1 MRKLSIRAFIVGSA
15 VFTLPLMA
23 AVTDTV
29 RTRIAAYRELG
40 AAFKSANDGL
50 RGDPQT
56 VLLQQAA
63 RQIRN
68 AAKQQYGLFPAG
80 SGPQP
85 GVKTAARAEIW
96 SNPVKFKA
104 SQDAFAKQADIF
116 QKAVS
121 SGNAAIMRAETRKL
135 GATCKA
141 CHDTFRV
148 PSE

>member
-1 MRKLSIRAFIVGSA
+1 MRKLGIMAFVIGSGVIALPIV
-15 VFTLPLMA
+15 A
-23 AVTDTV
+23 AASDTV

-68 AAKQQYGLFPAG
+68 AAKQQYSLFPAG
-80 SGPQP
+80 SGPQS
-85 GVKTAARAEIW
+85 GVKTAAKAAIW
-96 SNPVKFKA
+96 TNPAKFKA
-104 SQDAFAKQADIF
+104 SQDAFAKQADTF
-116 QKAVS
+116 QKAVA
-121 SGNAAIMRAETRKL
+121 SGNAANMRAEVRKL

-141 CHDTFRV
+141 CHDMYRV
-148 PSE
+148 ASE